1 MKFIPGQRVEVI
13 KVGKDSLHPEH
24 KGQRGVVMTATPF
37 GYKVLL
43 DTWDEEAIF
52 FEQELEAV
60 VGQGSGKESFDVSGR
75 RDY

>member
-52 FEQELEAV
+52 FESELEAMV
-60 VGQGSGKESFDVSGR
+60 ELGHDAEAS
-75 RDY
+75 

>member
-1 MKFIPGQRVEVI
+1 MKFHPGQKVRVM

-24 KGQRGVVMTATPF
+24 VGQYGVIRTATAY

-52 FEQELEAV
+52 FESELEAV
-60 VGQGSGKESFDVSGR
+60 
-75 RDY
+75 